1 MNANPS
7 RQHPADMDESAQL
20 MSRTARDLPPGRH
33 QFHKERLM
41 AQIHDIQQN
50 EARTATPAPAPA
62 SASAS
67 ASASAKKT
75 RRLPRPAIALPA
87 MAAVVAGVIVTAS
100 VLDNG
105 GGGNDLASG
114 PVLTTD
120 IGSAS
125 ADGVPQLLDRISL
138 AASSGTTHPNVRPGQ
153 FIYIESKTAGTF
165 VKTVDGKS
173 SLAGNPLSTRQ
184 SWMSA
189 DGTKGWLIDPAVN
202 DSPEGETLSLPDEQ
216 GNPRKA
222 DLNGPSYDY
231 LTKLTTDPDQL
242 LAKIYKETAG
252 HGNSPDQQAFS
263 TIGDL
268 LGESYPPAK
277 LYSALFKTAAKIPG
291 VVVVNDAVDA
301 AGRPGVAV
309 ARTDETSGAREEWI
323 FDKKTHA
330 FLGERSVQVKQME
343 EDGVVIKPGTV
354 NNTSAIITRAVV
366 DEMKQTPS
374 SSWSSSSSSS
384 S

>member
-7 RQHPADMDESAQL
+7 RQHPAYMDESTQL

-50 EARTATPAPAPA
+50 EARTAPPAA
-62 SASAS
+62 
-67 ASASAKKT
+67 AKST
-75 RRLPRPAIALPA
+75 RRLPRLAFALPA
-87 MAAVVAGVIVTAS
+87 MAAVLAGVIVTAS

-105 GGGNDLASG
+105 GDGSDLAAG
-114 PVLTTD
+114 PALTTD
-120 IGSAS
+120 LGTAS
-125 ADGVPQLLDRISL
+125 SDGAPQLLNQISL
-138 AASSGTTHPNVRPGQ
+138 AAGSGTAHPRVGPGQ
-153 FIYIESKTAGTF
+153 FIYIESRTATTF
-165 VKTVDGKS
+165 VQTKDGKS
-173 SLAGNPLSTRQ
+173 SLASHPLNTRQ

-202 DSPEGETLSLPDEQ
+202 DDPKGETLSLPDEQ

-231 LTKLTTDPDQL
+231 LTKLTTNPDQL

-252 HGNSPDQQAFS
+252 QGNSPDQQAFS

-268 LGESYPPAK
+268 LAESYPPAE

-309 ARTDETSGAREEWI
+309 ARMDETSGAREEWI

-330 FLGERSVQVKQME
+330 FLGERSVQVKERKE
-343 EDGVVIKPGTV
+343 EGVVLKPGTV
-354 NNTSAIITRAVV
+354 NYTSAIITRAVV

-374 SSWSSSSSSS
+374 SSS
-384 S
+384 

>member
-41 AQIHDIQQN
+41 AQIHDMRQSDD
-50 EARTATPAPAPA
+50 RTATPAPGKRARRP
-62 SASAS
+62 
-67 ASASAKKT
+67 
-75 RRLPRPAIALPA
+75 RLPRLAIALPA

-100 VLDNG
+100 VLNNG
-105 GGGNDLASG
+105 GGGSG
-114 PVLTTD
+114 PATGPALTTD
-120 IGSAS
+120 LGTAS
-125 ADGVPQLLDRISL
+125 ADGAPQLLDQISL
-138 AASSGTTHPNVRPGQ
+138 AAASGTPHPRVGLGQ
-153 FIYIESKTAGTF
+153 FIYIESKTATTF
-165 VKTVDGKS
+165 VKTVDGRS
-173 SLAGNPLSTRQ
+173 SLASHPLHTRQ

-202 DSPEGETLSLPDEQ
+202 DTPEGETLSLPDEQ
-216 GNPRKA
+216 GNPYKA
-222 DLNGPSYDY
+222 GLNGPSYDY

-252 HGNSPDQQAFS
+252 QGNSPDQQAFS

-268 LGESYPPAK
+268 LSESYPPAE
-277 LYSALFKTAAKIPG
+277 LYPALFKTAAKIPG

-309 ARTDETSGAREEWI
+309 ARLDETSGAREEWI

-330 FLGERSVQVKQME
+330 FLGERNVQVKQMKE
-343 EDGVVIKPGTV
+343 EGVVIKPGTV
-354 NNTSAIITRAVV
+354 NYTSAIITRAVV
-366 DEMKQTPS
+366 DHMKQTPS
-374 SSWSSSSSSS
+374 SSS
-384 S
+384 